1 MRKEK
6 LAAGTISDMLGWVC
20 GTPPRRRKSMF
31 TTIGA
36 LALAW
41 ALGGGPAAAAP
52 PDAPGAAAMEAAPFA
67 EFVAPGDSLPRL
79 RFLADGKVSLNDRCP
94 VRLVRLNTRMG
105 ASYVNDQPVGF
116 C

>member
-1 MRKEK
+1 
-6 LAAGTISDMLGWVC
+6 MLR
-20 GTPPRRRKSMF
+20 P
-31 TTIGA
+31 
-36 LALAW
+36 
-41 ALGGGPAAAAP
+41 GPWAAAATA
-52 PDAPGAAAMEAAPFA
+52 PDTPAATAMEAAPFA